1 MSFMVKND
9 DVEVYL
15 EECKY
20 KIKKTKMK
28 KLLNT
33 QLESDLHSESELE
46 SDAI

>member
-1 MSFMVKND
+1 MVKND

-20 KIKKTKMK
+20 KIKKTKMT

-46 SDAI
+46 SDAK

>member
-20 KIKKTKMK
+20 KIKKTKVT